1 MYFGQWDIIN
11 PVSQWRTS
19 RSQVFWNIPIVM
31 ILTGKGC
38 ADFLKIAWLMKETLL
53 KKWSFYLRGL
63 RLLLH
68 LIILTW
74 TLHKHW
80 NVASAPPL
88 GPCLMFIWFCTLFL
102 KNYWSQTAVLDC
114 GACGEKYHKSK
125 RVDCLQIARLL
136 IIFFSGNLNS
146 MLLFYLKRLI
156 WWRTKRKSSNNFSKN
171 ETLGDT

>member
-88 GPCLMFIWFCTLFL
+88 GPCLMFIWFCTLFFL
-102 KNYWSQTAVLDC
+102 NYWSQTAVLDC

>member
-1 MYFGQWDIIN
+1 MIDERDTVKEMEFLSQRVEASSAPHHSYMN
-11 PVSQWRTS
+11 PTQTLKCGVSSSIGTLFD
-19 RSQVFWNIPIVM
+19 VHM
-31 ILTGKGC
+31 ILHT
-38 ADFLKIAWLMKETLL
+38 F
-53 KKWSFYLRGL
+53 F
-63 RLLLH
+63 
-68 LIILTW
+68 
-74 TLHKHW
+74 
-80 NVASAPPL
+80 
-88 GPCLMFIWFCTLFL
+88 

>member
-1 MYFGQWDIIN
+1 
-11 PVSQWRTS
+11 
-19 RSQVFWNIPIVM
+19 
-31 ILTGKGC
+31 
-38 ADFLKIAWLMKETLL
+38 MKETLL

-88 GPCLMFIWFCTLFL
+88 GPCLMFIWFCTLLFFFFF
-102 KNYWSQTAVLDC
+102 NYWSQTAVLDC

-125 RVDCLQIARLL
+125 QVDCLQIARLL
-136 IIFFSGNLNS
+136 IIFFSGNFNS
-146 MLLFYLKRLI
+146 MLLFYLKHLI
-156 WWRTKRKSSNNFSKN
+156 RWRTKKN
-171 ETLGDT
+171 PPITFPKMKHLVTLNASICLKTGIKIMIIKWNSAIKMVAY